1 MVIKFRKSSLLN
13 KKRQQTRHLMSEET
27 LDDNGA
33 LIATQRKP
41 LRWLSHQPNVS
52 KSHVHAATKSLRL
65 KPYKFTFVH
74 NFKEADHA
82 ARVRF
87 CNWFCEAVCNVV
99 LGPFLSYYTVDAWL
113 YLNGHANTQNI
124 T

>member
-1 MVIKFRKSSLLN
+1 MVIKFRKSLLLN

-41 LRWLSHQPNVS
+41 LRRLSHQPNVS
-52 KSHVHAATKSLRL
+52 KSHVQAAIKSLRL

-74 NFKEADHA
+74 NLKEADHA
-82 ARVRF
+82 AKVRF

-99 LGPFLSYYTVDAWL
+99 LGPFLNYCTDEAWL
-113 YLNGHANTQNI
+113 YLNGRANTQNI